1 MNLIEQI
8 KKNLG
13 LFLMASLFLGLAPFV
28 PEPHVWGKLK
38 WLMGGGAF
46 SGEHPM
52 GAMDWFDLLMH
63 GLPWVLLLLSLIL
76 NGLDLIKKKK

>member
-1 MNLIEQI
+1 MEILEQI

-13 LFLMASLFLGLAPFV
+13 LFFVASLSLGLAPFV
-28 PEPHVWGKLK
+28 PEPHVWGKIK
-38 WLMGGGAF
+38 WIMRGGAF
-46 SGEHPM
+46 SGDHPM
-52 GAMDWFDLLMH
+52 GTIDWFDLLMH